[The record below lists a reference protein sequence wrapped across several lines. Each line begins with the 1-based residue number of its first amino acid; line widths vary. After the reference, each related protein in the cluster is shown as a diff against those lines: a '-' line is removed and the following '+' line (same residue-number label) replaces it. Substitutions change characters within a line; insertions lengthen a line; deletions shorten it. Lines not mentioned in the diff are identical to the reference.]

1 MTTENEAEKLYN
13 TLVSL
18 VVSFFPII
26 VVIILVAL
34 GTITI
39 MSGIMIITIV
49 ILALYIFN
57 LSFNLSLST
66 NLGSQDN
73 SDCSVCGTS
82 KCEKHAELHRLH
94 THLHSGNG
102 YGSGYRQGLGNTS
115 TCPNGLPIWEH
126 YLRKYGLLYDD
137 LGTEQRIP
145 DDGIK
150 YVVVEYNTPTSDSG
164 ISLSEVQI
172 WESTGTTSTDDTT
185 TNEYVVSGLTNIA
198 PQASIDITTGHIT
211 SNDPNTDL
219 SGNRPDTCA
228 DLNMSLNTGSSVYY
242 HQHGSSGTQN
252 SNHVNNH
259 YGPNGHHHPSTHSY
273 NNPNGN
279 HDPSTHSHN
288 NNTGYMR
295 EPIDGNHYNENHDP
309 STHSHNNPNA
319 RPIYQYHNDDHGI
332 HNNVTHS
339 REHRSLYD
347 QHIEDH
353 YIEGMTTDLKS
364 TLTNNNF
371 ADQYLNI
378 VTDASSNTVVQQET
392 MKVGLHTAKNHDE
405 LYVVR
410 LITPTTLMNATVS
423 LLNGNQQVLYSKNIK
438 ETANVYTFKLGA
450 TGNESNI
457 NTALD
462 NYDSSYTQKLYDV
475 CPIPQNRK
483 QYAIQH
489 RANNPNNNMN
499 CTTETFVSTIN
510 LKPLSIKANPITRDL
525 I

>member
-1 MTTENEAEKLYN
+1 MSTENEAEKLYN

-18 VVSFFPII
+18 VVAFFPII

-34 GTITI
+34 DTISI
-39 MSGIMIITIV
+39 MSGIMITIIV

-57 LSFNLSLST
+57 LSFNFSLST
-66 NLGSQDN
+66 TVGAEDN
-73 SDCSVCGTS
+73 SDCSVCGTP
-82 KCEKHAELHRLH
+82 KCEKHVSLHRSH
-94 THLHSGNG
+94 TQLHSGNG

-115 TCPNGLPIWEH
+115 KCPNGLPVWEH

-137 LGTEQRIP
+137 LGTQQILP

-150 YVVVEYNTPTSDSG
+150 YIIVEYNTPTGDTG

-185 TNEYVVSGLTNIA
+185 ANEYVVSGLTNIA
-198 PQASIDITTGHIT
+198 PQSSIDIITGHIT
-211 SNDPNTDL
+211 TNDPNTDL

-228 DLNMSLNTGSSVYY
+228 DLNQSLNTNS
-242 HQHGSSGTQN
+242 SSG
-252 SNHVNNH
+252 H
-259 YGPNGHHHPSTHSY
+259 
-273 NNPNGN
+273 
-279 HDPSTHSHN
+279 
-288 NNTGYMR
+288 
-295 EPIDGNHYNENHDP
+295 IDANHYNEHHDP
-309 STHSHNNPNA
+309 TTHSH
-319 RPIYQYHNDDHGI
+319 
-332 HNNVTHS
+332 
-339 REHRSLYD
+339 D

-378 VTDASSNTVVQQET
+378 VTDGSSNTVVQTET

-462 NYDSSYTQKLYDV
+462 NYDSSYTQKNYDV

-489 RANNPNNNMN
+489 RGNNPNNNMN

-510 LKPLSIKANPITRDL
+510 LKPLSIKATPITRDL